1 MKEAIEPKVVEE
13 EKQVPA
19 PDGWLRRYSRFMA
32 GIVPDAI
39 STAVFM
45 LVILFIIA
53 LAIGNTFTTTMDAW
67 YRGLWMLLPFTMQM
81 TLVLTLGCV
90 LAATPSFRK
99 VIVLVSRKPRTANQV
114 FVYSVLLIAAISY
127 LNWGLALA
135 LGPLIAVHFA
145 AEAERKGIAIDF
157 PFLMAVNGGAGSV
170 WQFGLSASA
179 PLLMATP
186 GHFLE
191 STTGTMSLSSTIW
204 SPASLSLVIGFPIVM
219 ILAARL
225 LMPRNPQCLSQFPAA
240 SKLVE
245 PVGTQQSHDAGQ
257 IGISD
262 HLERF
267 PLIPIT
273 LCAALGGWLYYHF
286 AIKQASLDLNSLN
299 TIFLLLCFLL
309 HGNIRNFSQAL
320 QKAVVSCWP
329 ILVLYH
335 LYAGVAGLI
344 QYTTIG
350 EAFGNL
356 VEPISTRWTFPLLTA
371 LAGTI
376 VAIFIPSSG
385 GQWAIQGFLTIKAA
399 EAVGVTAQRG
409 MLALG
414 VGDQMGNLVAPFW
427 FVVRAEIARVDFRTF
442 FGYGL
447 IFAALW
453 FAFGVAAFTFLPC

>member
-1 MKEAIEPKVVEE
+1 M
-13 EKQVPA
+13 
-19 PDGWLRRYSRFMA
+19 
-32 GIVPDAI
+32 
-39 STAVFM
+39 
-45 LVILFIIA
+45 
-53 LAIGNTFTTTMDAW
+53 
-67 YRGLWMLLPFTMQM
+67 
-81 TLVLTLGCV
+81 
-90 LAATPSFRK
+90 
-99 VIVLVSRKPRTANQV
+99 
-114 FVYSVLLIAAISY
+114 
-127 LNWGLALA
+127 
-135 LGPLIAVHFA
+135 
-145 AEAERKGIAIDF
+145 
-157 PFLMAVNGGAGSV
+157 
-170 WQFGLSASA
+170 
-179 PLLMATP
+179 
-186 GHFLE
+186 
-191 STTGTMSLSSTIW
+191 
-204 SPASLSLVIGFPIVM
+204 
-219 ILAARL
+219 
-225 LMPRNPQCLSQFPAA
+225 
-240 SKLVE
+240 
-245 PVGTQQSHDAGQ
+245 
-257 IGISD
+257 
-262 HLERF
+262 
-267 PLIPIT
+267 
-273 LCAALGGWLYYHF
+273 
-286 AIKQASLDLNSLN
+286 
-299 TIFLLLCFLL
+299 L

-350 EAFGNL
+350 ESFGNL

-453 FAFGVAAFTFLPC
+453 FVFGVAAFTFLPC